1 MLLAGT
7 RCGNAR
13 LKQAAQKIQ
22 AIVIIT
28 PRSGTE
34 RSAKEPAEPF
44 IRAGVI
50 QNQGTLRNGSQKP
63 YRMQSISFNGCAVD
77 QIDAV
82 CLPVFLFFKKLLN
95 MCSCFLGPTVF
106 VPEPLGIQSNVAQ
119 RAVCIAEEPVVTVRL
134 ITPMRAAVVLGIF
147 GTQSGTG
154 VAGFAQV
161 LAAGRCGCMPERT
174 VAFVAPQSKKFIE
187 MRQ

>member
-1 MLLAGT
+1 
-7 RCGNAR
+7 
-13 LKQAAQKIQ
+13 
-22 AIVIIT
+22 
-28 PRSGTE
+28 
-34 RSAKEPAEPF
+34 
-44 IRAGVI
+44 
-50 QNQGTLRNGSQKP
+50 
-63 YRMQSISFNGCAVD
+63 MQSISFNGCAVD

-147 GTQSGTG
+147 GTQTGTG

-161 LAAGRCGCMPERT
+161 LAGRRSTGLRFLGTAHLARMCTQRRRSRFRISHVEPRK
-174 VAFVAPQSKKFIE
+174 PSHQIRS
-187 MRQ
+187 QL

>member
-1 MLLAGT
+1 
-7 RCGNAR
+7 
-13 LKQAAQKIQ
+13 
-22 AIVIIT
+22 
-28 PRSGTE
+28 
-34 RSAKEPAEPF
+34 
-44 IRAGVI
+44 
-50 QNQGTLRNGSQKP
+50 
-63 YRMQSISFNGCAVD
+63 MQSISFNGGAVD

-147 GTQSGTG
+147 GTQTGTG
-154 VAGFAQV
+154 MAGFAQV
-161 LAAGRCGCMPERT
+161 LACLLYTSDAADE
-174 VAFVAPQSKKFIE
+174 
-187 MRQ
+187 

>member
-1 MLLAGT
+1 
-7 RCGNAR
+7 
-13 LKQAAQKIQ
+13 
-22 AIVIIT
+22 
-28 PRSGTE
+28 
-34 RSAKEPAEPF
+34 
-44 IRAGVI
+44 
-50 QNQGTLRNGSQKP
+50 
-63 YRMQSISFNGCAVD
+63 MQSISFNGCAVD

-161 LAAGRCGCMPERT
+161 LAAGRCGCIRT
-174 VAFVAPQSKKFIE
+174 FTSNDVAKKRFVSGNREQLAWIFQVGCSFFFG
-187 MRQ
+187 